1 VTRPTATEALWVLD
15 SSIWVEYFG
24 GGPLAAECGRY
35 AVREREIVTPVQ
47 VLFEVYRWALRSG
60 GDAAAME
67 IVSHLE
73 FTRFVPVDVTTAVFA
88 AQLGDDHSLAAAD
101 AMIYA
106 TARLQRCELV
116 TADADFRGLPGV
128 ILLEEQTAEG
138 EQP

>member
-1 VTRPTATEALWVLD
+1 MATVTRPTGTEAVRVLD
-15 SSIWVEYFG
+15 SSVWVEFFG
-24 GGPLAAECGRY
+24 GGPLSAVCGRY
-35 AVREREIVTPVQ
+35 VEKEREIFTPVQ

-73 FTRFVPVDVTTAVFA
+73 FTSFVPADVTTAVVA
-88 AQLGDDHSLAAAD
+88 AQLGDDHDLAAAD

-106 TARLQRCELV
+106 TARLHRCDLV

-128 ILLEEQTAEG
+128 VLLGAS
-138 EQP
+138 

>member
-1 VTRPTATEALWVLD
+1 MA
-15 SSIWVEYFG
+15 
-24 GGPLAAECGRY
+24 
-35 AVREREIVTPVQ
+35 REREIITPVQ

-73 FTRFVPVDVTTAVFA
+73 FTRFVPADATPAVIA
-88 AQLGDDHSLAAAD
+88 VQLGDDHALAAAD

-106 TARLQRCELV
+106 TARLHRCDLV

-128 ILLEEQTAEG
+128 VVLEAS
-138 EQP
+138 

>member
-1 VTRPTATEALWVLD
+1 MTRPTGTEALLVLD
-15 SSIWVEYFG
+15 SSVWVEYFG
-24 GGPLAAECGRY
+24 GGPFSAECGRY
-35 AVREREIVTPVQ
+35 VAREREIITPVQ

-60 GDAAAME
+60 GDATAME

-73 FTRFVPVDVTTAVFA
+73 FTHFVPVDVTTAVVA

-106 TARLQRCELV
+106 TARLHRCDLI

-128 ILLEEQTAEG
+128 VLLEAS
-138 EQP
+138 

>member
-1 VTRPTATEALWVLD
+1 VTRPTGTEAVRVLD

-24 GGPLAAECGRY
+24 GGPLAVECGHY
-35 AVREREIVTPVQ
+35 VAQEREIITPVQ

-60 GDAAAME
+60 GDSAAME

-73 FTRFVPVDVTTAVFA
+73 STRFVPTDATTAVIA
-88 AQLGDDHSLAAAD
+88 VQLGDDHALAAAD

-106 TARLQRCELV
+106 TARLHRCDLV

-128 ILLEEQTAEG
+128 VLLEAS
-138 EQP
+138 

>member
-1 VTRPTATEALWVLD
+1 VTRPTDIESLRVLD

-35 AVREREIVTPVQ
+35 AAREREIVTPVQ

-73 FTRFVPVDVTTAVFA
+73 FTRFVPVDVTTAVVA

-128 ILLEEQTAEG
+128 ILLGESAEG
-138 EQP
+138 DRA